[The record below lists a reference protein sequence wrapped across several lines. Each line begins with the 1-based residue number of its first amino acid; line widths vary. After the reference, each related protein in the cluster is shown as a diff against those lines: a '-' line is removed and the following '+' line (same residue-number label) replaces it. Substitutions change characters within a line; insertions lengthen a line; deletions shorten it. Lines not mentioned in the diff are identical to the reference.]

1 MASYLV
7 TGSSRG
13 IGLAYIQALARKDV
27 SEVSKIFAAART
39 QSAALKAVVDEA
51 GGRIEFVA
59 LEVTSDES
67 AREAATQVEKS
78 LGGKGLDVLINNA
91 GVGSYTEGGIENMC
105 VFARRRGGCTVRHHE
120 LTIGL
125 GRT

>member
-13 IGLAYIQALARKDV
+13 IGLAYIQALVRKDV
-27 SEVSKIFAAART
+27 SEVSKIFAAARSQT
-39 QSAALKAVVDEA
+39 AALEA
-51 GGRIEFVA
+51 LIAESGRRIEFVA
-59 LEVTSDES
+59 LEVTSEES
-67 AREAATQVEKS
+67 AREAATHVEKA

-105 VFARRRGGCTVRHHE
+105 VLHDVGSLCTE
-120 LTIGL
+120 N
-125 GRT
+125 